1 VCPSGSYGRLAH
13 EPTADAS
20 ENPALNAGTGGVCP
34 KITILFHQTAPKP
47 SLPQHPPFFLAEPLV
62 VPGFKWEPRGV
73 LQVPQSKNLLE
84 SSCLEQYDSIM
95 SEVTFSWV
103 DRKERENQR
112 KHGVSFEEAT
122 TAFADENARLK
133 HDPDHSQDED
143 RFILLG
149 FSAKLRLLV
158 VVCAYRQDDKEIRI
172 ISARKAVPKERKQYG
187 GFL

>member
-1 VCPSGSYGRLAH
+1 
-13 EPTADAS
+13 
-20 ENPALNAGTGGVCP
+20 
-34 KITILFHQTAPKP
+34 
-47 SLPQHPPFFLAEPLV
+47 
-62 VPGFKWEPRGV
+62 
-73 LQVPQSKNLLE
+73 
-84 SSCLEQYDSIM
+84 M
-95 SEVTFSWV
+95 SEVTFSWD

-112 KHGVSFEEAT
+112 KHGVSFDEAT

-133 HDPDHSQDED
+133 HDPDHSRDED

-158 VVCAYRQDDKEIRI
+158 VVHAYRQDDKEIRI